1 MTHVTCR
8 LPAKNREQLRN
19 PTLGNVY
26 GLPLPFTFLLIYLL
40 IFYFILLH
48 KRDGRYRS
56 GQNVACQRFEE
67 VEFGG
72 ARVEQRMKCPVVA
85 ELAAQKI
92 DDMALSTRS
101 DRLKACSRHMNS
113 TQLEFANW
121 SSKRMLSSG
130 KFSTHWSSFTVNA
143 PVGKNASRTPVQY
156 SSVQIMCCE
165 QAVTYS

>member
-72 ARVEQRMKCPVVA
+72 ARVEQRVKCPVVA

-113 TQLEFANW
+113 TQLEFAN
-121 SSKRMLSSG
+121 
-130 KFSTHWSSFTVNA
+130 
-143 PVGKNASRTPVQY
+143 
-156 SSVQIMCCE
+156 
-165 QAVTYS
+165 